1 MLLTAMHDNP
11 NQGFWQANAKNNP
24 PAIIKESTVSPDKRM
39 ILFCMCFENQSAK
52 PCSSF
57 VPCGTNG
64 TACRALHNFT
74 EELSNRQ
81 EVQ

>member
-39 ILFCMCFENQSAK
+39 ILFCMCFENQRGSVAQILTVAGTK
-52 PCSSF
+52 LMQISS
-57 VPCGTNG
+57 
-64 TACRALHNFT
+64 R
-74 EELSNRQ
+74 
-81 EVQ
+81 